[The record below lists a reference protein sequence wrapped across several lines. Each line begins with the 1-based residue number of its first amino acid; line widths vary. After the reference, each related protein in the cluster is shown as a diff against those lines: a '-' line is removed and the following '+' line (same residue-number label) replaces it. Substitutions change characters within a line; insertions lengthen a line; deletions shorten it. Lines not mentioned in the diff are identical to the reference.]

1 MQDLINE
8 EEFVHSKPYNPWKWF
23 LMFYCLTIAYILFTY
38 FVGGLLKIQP
48 ENFVLFMMTDFTLP
62 FVMIFAKKQNILL
75 PYKTIIAAVTGI
87 YIIYISIQLTQ
98 LYLNLNIGNNPLIP
112 KSLFF
117 FAAKT
122 PLITKSV
129 SLLAS
134 LIIFLSIVT
143 YKRRKVSKITN

>member
-1 MQDLINE
+1 MQDLLNE
-8 EEFVHSKPYNPWKWF
+8 EEFIQPKIYNPWRWF
-23 LMFYCLTIAYILFTY
+23 LLFYCFIIAYILFTY

-75 PYKTIIAAVTGI
+75 PYKTIIAALTGI

-98 LYLNLNIGNNPLIP
+98 LYLNLNIGNPLIP

-122 PLITKSV
+122 PLIIKSV

-134 LIIFLSIVT
+134 LIIILSIVR

>member
-1 MQDLINE
+1 MQDLLNE
-8 EEFVHSKPYNPWKWF
+8 EEFVQPKIYNPWKWF

-48 ENFVLFMMTDFTLP
+48 ENFVLFILTDFSLP

-122 PLITKSV
+122 PLIIKSLV
-129 SLLAS
+129 QVRSMNILYFAFIS
-134 LIIFLSIVT
+134 
-143 YKRRKVSKITN
+143 